1 MFKIHLPCFSVV
13 EANTKV
19 KHRHES
25 MPTHMWFVSLPL
37 EACFFNTQFQ
47 AKRLIN
53 NNKIM
58 AAGKYLR
65 VIYLLGRVFVKH
77 MEHLC
82 NAVRSIQPNI
92 NQSILLVL

>member
-1 MFKIHLPCFSVV
+1 
-13 EANTKV
+13 
-19 KHRHES
+19 

-37 EACFFNTQFQ
+37 EACFFQYTIPS
-47 AKRLIN
+47 KRLIN

>member
-1 MFKIHLPCFSVV
+1 MFKIHLSCFSVV

-37 EACFFNTQFQ
+37 ETYFFSTQFQ

-58 AAGKYLR
+58 AAGKYLT

-82 NAVRSIQPNI
+82 NAVRSI
-92 NQSILLVL
+92 LTG

>member
-1 MFKIHLPCFSVV
+1 
-13 EANTKV
+13 
-19 KHRHES
+19 

-37 EACFFNTQFQ
+37 EACFFQYTIPS
-47 AKRLIN
+47 KRLIN

-58 AAGKYLR
+58 AAGKYLT

-92 NQSILLVL
+92 NQSILLVLQ